1 MEGKNI
7 VYGEVARRL
16 FDEALDYMKRRMGWE
31 FDDEIA
37 EALKDFFAE
46 CGLPLDKGLACVTDN
61 IYTGGSYGFLDQ
73 LEVSEANRIKE
84 LADKEELIYWNAKT
98 GCFIER
104 LY

>member
-1 MEGKNI
+1 MESKNV

-16 FDEALDYMKRRMGWE
+16 FDEALGYMERRMGWE

-37 EALKDFFAE
+37 AALENFFAE
-46 CGLPLDKGLACVTDN
+46 CGLPLDNGLAYITDN
-61 IYTGGSYGFLDQ
+61 IYVGGSYGFLED
-73 LEVSEANRIKE
+73 LKEREAKRIKG
-84 LADKEELIYWNAKT
+84 LDKEEFVYWNEET

>member
-1 MEGKNI
+1 MENKNI

-16 FDEALDYMKRRMGWE
+16 FDEALGYMERRMGWE

-37 EALKDFFAE
+37 EALENFFAE
-46 CGLPLDKGLACVTDN
+46 CGLPLDKGLAYVTDN

-73 LEVSEANRIKE
+73 QTSEANRIKE

>member
-7 VYGEVARRL
+7 VYGEVARNL
-16 FDEALDYMKRRMGWE
+16 FNEALNYMWRRTNWE

-37 EALKDFFAE
+37 EALENFFAE
-46 CGLPLDKGLACVTDN
+46 CGLPLDKGLAYVTDN
-61 IYTGGSYGFLDQ
+61 IHANGSYGFLDQ
-73 LEVSEANRIKE
+73 LDKSEANRIKE